1 MHAINRSLHR
11 TSGLLAGVV
20 LVFFRVSAQ
29 GAGTAGAEADAFPV
43 FDNNYIAL
51 SGQAASLEGDKAAF
65 QTRTQ
70 QTKSGNYGIEDLRIG
85 KDLSKDVTVQ
95 IDGKALGVTDDYLG
109 SFLVTKNDVGSVEFG
124 YKRFRT
130 YYDGVGGFFPVNNQ
144 WMPLGNEALHVDR
157 GQFWFDAKVALP
169 NQPVFEVRYTNELR
183 HGMKDT
189 TIWGGTDITG
199 IPNVVPNPDP
209 SGANKL
215 LTYTLTRKLVPGVTQ
230 IGERHQTL
238 EASATQ
244 KFGTTTVQL
253 KVTGDKENNLDTRI
267 ILNSP
272 GEVKPFPS
280 PNAQTVI
287 PGSVFNNQ
295 VLYTQFDGIASKTA
309 GITGTTDTVLSPALT
324 LRTGLSYQLLNSD
337 ISGGRPLL
345 TMTPLLAPAAPVVVA
360 TDKHFGLIGGSR
372 SKVFTGKIALDYKAT
387 KDLKVD
393 FALRGE
399 DLYTKSAA
407 SYIAIASAQSSSTGV
422 ITYTSTPNAE
432 SSRIKEQVVTPV
444 LDVRYTGIQN
454 VALYAT
460 ASDRINNG
468 DERLITLNALTAAIG
483 GQANNDTSE
492 NHGNYTLGANWRQSA
507 WLTVR
512 AELFRKNHLT
522 KIDGYSVNLG
532 DNYALDNQF
541 TGIKLTSIA
550 KATDTVSA
558 TTRYIYQ
565 KGKMQVTGV
574 LPGAEQYDSAN
585 TSNHTIGETIDW
597 NPSAQFY
604 AQGNLNLV
612 YNVTGTIY
620 PTAGYTAATATAAGF
635 DTNKVVQNSNNN
647 YVTVSLITGWVVDK
661 EDDVQVQGNYYR
673 ANDGNAALAPWTMPY
688 GVAAKDYSVTVGLK
702 HKFDDKLVGNI
713 KFGYFH
719 SDNFT
724 TGGMTNYRGP
734 LVCVTLEKAF

>member
-1 MHAINRSLHR
+1 MYAIKHSLNR
-11 TSGLLAGVV
+11 TAGLLAGVV
-20 LVFFRVSAQ
+20 LALSSVSAV
-29 GAGTAGAEADAFPV
+29 GAGNSGAEADAFPV
-43 FDNNYIAL
+43 FDNNYIKL
-51 SGQAASLEGDKAAF
+51 SGQVASLNGDNSAF
-65 QTRTQ
+65 QTRNQLAKGT
-70 QTKSGNYGIEDLRIG
+70 NYGIDDLRIG
-85 KDLSKDVTVQ
+85 KDLSKDITLQ
-95 IDGKALGVTDDYLG
+95 IDGKILTVTDDYLG
-109 SFLVTKNDVGSVEFG
+109 SVRLTKNDVGSVEFG

-130 YYDGVGGFFPVNNQ
+130 YYDGVGGFFPVNSQ
-144 WMPLGNEALHVDR
+144 WMPLGNELLHVDR

-169 NQPVFEVRYTNELR
+169 NKPVFEVRYTNELR
-183 HGMKDT
+183 KGMKDT

-209 SGANKL
+209 TGTNKL

-238 EASATQ
+238 EASVTQ
-244 KFGTTTVQL
+244 KFGSTTVQL
-253 KVTGDKENNLDTRI
+253 KVTGDQENNLDTRI

-287 PGSVFNNQ
+287 SGSVFNNQ

-345 TMTPLLAPAAPVVVA
+345 TLTPLLAPAAPVVVA

-387 KDLKVD
+387 KDLKVN

-407 SYIAIASAQSSSTGV
+407 SYVAIASAQSATTGV

-507 WLTVR
+507 WLTMR

-522 KIDGYSVNLG
+522 KTDGYGVNLG

-585 TSNHTIGETIDW
+585 TTNHTIGETIDW

-612 YNVTGTIY
+612 YSVIGTIY
-620 PTAGYTAATATAAGF
+620 PTAGYTPATAAAAGY
-635 DTNKVVQNSNNN
+635 DSNKIVQNSNNN
-647 YVTVSLITGWVVDK
+647 YVTMSVLTGWVIDK
-661 EDDVQVQGNYYR
+661 EDDLQVQGNYYR
-673 ANDGNAALAPWTMPY
+673 ANDGNAALALWTMPY
-688 GVAAKDYSVTVGLK
+688 GVAAKDYSVTMGLK
-702 HKFDDKLVGNI
+702 HKFDDKLVGNFKI
-713 KFGYFH
+713 GYYH